1 MIIDKWEH
9 SKTLKPANGMDGVG
23 KGRRGE
29 KTVYTYIHTL
39 PIFLDLIL
47 IYNHN
52 ILTSIKI
59 ILMIIIRLEAVASL
73 QVVN

>member
-1 MIIDKWEH
+1 MIIEKWEH
-9 SKTLKPANGMDGVG
+9 SKSLKSANGMDGVG
-23 KGRRGE
+23 KGRRDE
-29 KTVYTYIHTL
+29 KMVYTYIHTL
-39 PIFLDLIL
+39 HIFLDLIL
-47 IYNHN
+47 IYNH